1 MNMNMRELPL
11 FLKQCLIYHTI
22 SKRFNIT
29 IHLDVSEKILMY
41 LCSKERKNFHTCI
54 KELKQKITENKNIS
68 VSFCKSYLKY
78 KSSLIDYIHREHDIY
93 TDSPIEDISRYLT
106 LYKCPL
112 DFANKQ
118 MIDACY
124 PYGFGIYHDHGK
136 VEMVKDIIL
145 QVNIFLEYVNPPWIR
160 PSQERMSL
168 ENKRDKFYKHSEKHV
183 EDEAEYYVYLIK
195 SLLLKGLPLKEIK

>member
-1 MNMNMRELPL
+1 MNMRELPL
-11 FLKQCLIYHTI
+11 SLKQCLIYDRI

-29 IHLDVSEKILMY
+29 IPIDVSEQILRY
-41 LCSKERKNFHTCI
+41 LCSKERKNFHTSI

-78 KSSLIDYIHREHDIY
+78 KSSLVDYIHREHDIY

-124 PYGFGIYHDHGK
+124 PYGFGN
-136 VEMVKDIIL
+136 VEMVKDTIL
-145 QVNIFLEYVNPPWIR
+145 QANIFLEYVDPPWIR

-195 SLLLKGLPLKEIK
+195 SSLLKGLPLKEIK

>member
-1 MNMNMRELPL
+1 MNMNKRELPL
-11 FLKQCLIYHTI
+11 SLKHCLIYDRI

-29 IHLDVSEKILMY
+29 IPIDVSEQILRY
-41 LCSKERKNFHTCI
+41 LCSKERKNFHTSI

-78 KSSLIDYIHREHDIY
+78 KSSLVDYIHREHDIY

-124 PYGFGIYHDHGK
+124 PYSFGN
-136 VEMVKDIIL
+136 VEMVNSPTL
-145 QVNIFLEYVNPPWIR
+145 QANIFLEYVDPPWIR

>member
-11 FLKQCLIYHTI
+11 PLKKCLIYDTI
-22 SKRFNIT
+22 SKSFNIT
-29 IHLDVSEKILMY
+29 IPLDVSEQILRY
-41 LCSKERKNFHTCI
+41 LCSKERENFHASI

-78 KSSLIDYIHREHDIY
+78 KSSLVDYIHREHDIY

-124 PYGFGIYHDHGK
+124 PYGFGN
-136 VEMVKDIIL
+136 VEMDKDIIL
-145 QVNIFLEYVNPPWIR
+145 QANIFLEYVDPPWIR

-168 ENKRDKFYKHSEKHV
+168 ENKRDQFYKHSEKHV

>member
-1 MNMNMRELPL
+1 MNMNMNKRELPL
-11 FLKQCLIYHTI
+11 FLKQCLIYDRI

-29 IHLDVSEKILMY
+29 IPIDVSEQILRY
-41 LCSKERKNFHTCI
+41 LCSKERKNFHTSI

-68 VSFCKSYLKY
+68 VSFCKSYLQY
-78 KSSLIDYIHREHDIY
+78 NYIHREFDIY

-124 PYGFGIYHDHGK
+124 PHLHGIYQDHGNM
-136 VEMVKDIIL
+136 EMVNSPIL
-145 QVNIFLEYVNPPWIR
+145 QANIFLEYVDPPWIR

-168 ENKRDKFYKHSEKHV
+168 ENKRDQFYKHSEKQV
-183 EDEAEYYVYLIK
+183 EDEAEYYIYLIK
-195 SLLLKGLPLKEIK
+195 SLLLKGLPLKEIR

>member
-1 MNMNMRELPL
+1 MNNTSIMNNTPNW
-11 FLKQCLIYHTI
+11 FKKCLLYNNI
-22 SKRFNIT
+22 SKKFDISIDINEIVLRYLFSHKKYQSLINELNKEI
-29 IHLDVSEKILMY
+29 ISYQGKKSISFSE
-41 LCSKERKNFHTCI
+41 
-54 KELKQKITENKNIS
+54 
-68 VSFCKSYLKY
+68 SYLQY
-78 KSSLIDYIHREHDIY
+78 KSSLIDYIHREHEIY

-124 PYGFGIYHDHGK
+124 PHLHGIYQDNGNM
-136 VEMVKDIIL
+136 EMVNSPIL
-145 QVNIFLEYVNPPWIR
+145 QANIFLEHVNPPWIR

-168 ENKRDKFYKHSEKHV
+168 ENKRDQFYKHSEKHV

>member
-1 MNMNMRELPL
+1 MNMNMNMRELPL
-11 FLKQCLIYHTI
+11 FLKQCLIYDKI

-29 IHLDVSEKILMY
+29 IPIDVSEQILRY
-41 LCSKERKNFHTCI
+41 LKERKNFHTSI

-78 KSSLIDYIHREHDIY
+78 KSSLVDYIHREHDIY

-124 PYGFGIYHDHGK
+124 PYGFGK
-136 VEMVKDIIL
+136 VEMVNSPIL
-145 QVNIFLEYVNPPWIR
+145 QANIFLEYVDPPWIR

>member
-11 FLKQCLIYHTI
+11 PLKKCLIYDTI
-22 SKRFNIT
+22 SKSFNIT
-29 IHLDVSEKILMY
+29 IPLDVSEQILRY
-41 LCSKERKNFHTCI
+41 LCSKERENFHASI

-78 KSSLIDYIHREHDIY
+78 KSSLVDYIHREHDIY

-124 PYGFGIYHDHGK
+124 PYGFGN
-136 VEMVKDIIL
+136 VEMDKDTTL
-145 QVNIFLEYVNPPWIR
+145 QANIFLEYVDPPWIR

-168 ENKRDKFYKHSEKHV
+168 ENKRDQFYKHSEKHV